1 MTALT
6 DALVRATSAL
16 VSDHDLTDVLAT
28 LLSDGQA
35 SIGCAAAGLL
45 VRSPD
50 GELEV
55 LTATSHRSQE
65 LEAYQAQQQEG
76 PCADT
81 VSSGDVVFLSGLELL
96 TARWPGL
103 RGPLEAA
110 GFQAVQTHPLRWHAE
125 VLGAVNFFFD
135 EPVEEDPVRATAG
148 QAFADMAT
156 LILLTPRDLTDHD
169 LKAHIDR
176 ALTDRIV
183 VEQAKGVL
191 AHTLDVDMGEA
202 YDVIRRRALAM
213 GTSLSA
219 AAQQIVT
226 RASGA

>member
-16 VSDHDLTDVLAT
+16 VSDHDLTDLLAT

-35 SIGCAAAGLL
+35 SLGCAAAGLL

-50 GELEV
+50 GDLEV

-65 LEAYQAQQQEG
+65 LEAYQAQQLEG
-76 PCADT
+76 PCVDA
-81 VSSGDVVFLSGLELL
+81 VSSGEVVFASGLELL
-96 TARWPGL
+96 TRRWPGL
-103 RGPLEAA
+103 RDPLQAA
-110 GFQAVQTHPLRWHAE
+110 GFQAVQTHPMRWHTE

-135 EPVEEDPVRATAG
+135 EPVEEDAVRVTAG

-169 LKAHIDR
+169 LVAQIDR
-176 ALTDRIV
+176 ALTERIV

-191 AHTLDVDMGEA
+191 AHTLDVEMAEA
-202 YDVIRRRALAM
+202 YEVIRTRALSM

-226 RASGA
+226 QAWST